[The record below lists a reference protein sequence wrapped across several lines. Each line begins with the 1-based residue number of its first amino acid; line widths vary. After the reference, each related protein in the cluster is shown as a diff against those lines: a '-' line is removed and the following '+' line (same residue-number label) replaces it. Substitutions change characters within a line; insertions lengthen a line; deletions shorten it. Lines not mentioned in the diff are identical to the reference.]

1 VSERLRTA
9 LTFDAEHPDRP
20 NASAG
25 GAERILDVLEDAG
38 ARATFFLQS
47 RWAMANPDL
56 ARRIADAGHLVG
68 NHSTYHARMTLFSD
82 DGIRVDVRQAGDTIA
97 ELAGVHPRPWFR
109 CPFGDGHDDRRV
121 LDVLEELG
129 YRSVH
134 WHVESEDWEP
144 WRTPAEI
151 GRASVEGAIAHGDGA
166 VVLLH
171 TWPRATA
178 AALPIA
184 LEGLERAM
192 ASLVTIDELEDL
204 P

>member
-1 VSERLRTA
+1 
-9 LTFDAEHPDRP
+9 
-20 NASAG
+20 
-25 GAERILDVLEDAG
+25 
-38 ARATFFLQS
+38 
-47 RWAMANPDL
+47 
-56 ARRIADAGHLVG
+56 
-68 NHSTYHARMTLFSD
+68 
-82 DGIRVDVRQAGDTIA
+82 
-97 ELAGVHPRPWFR
+97 
-109 CPFGDGHDDRRV
+109 V

-129 YRSVH
+129 YRNVH

-192 ASLVTIDELEDL
+192 ASLVTIDELEEL